1 MKPTPINQSV
11 MTDTA
16 GADMGSTQGALRAT
30 GVEPMSGDR
39 KKPPRVSVLPPD
51 PEVPEKKRRRKFTA
65 KYKLSI
71 LSKADLC
78 TEPGQVGAL
87 LRREGLYS
95 SHLTTWRRQKE
106 KGLLDALSP
115 KKRGRKKNPTNPLA
129 DKVARLEKDNRR
141 LQQKL
146 KQAELIIEAQKK
158 MSEILGISQNLQES
172 DETK

>member
-1 MKPTPINQSV
+1 MRPTSINQSD

-16 GADMGSTQGALRAT
+16 GADMGSTQGARRAT
-30 GVEPMSGDR
+30 GVEPMSGGR
-39 KKPPRVSVLPPD
+39 KNLHRVSVVPPD
-51 PEVPEKKRRRKFTA
+51 PEVAEKKRRRNFTA

-71 LSKADLC
+71 LSESDSC
-78 TEPGQVGAL
+78 TEPGQIGAL

-158 MSEILGISQNLQES
+158 MSEILGISQNLEKS
-172 DETK
+172 DENK

>member
-1 MKPTPINQSV
+1 
-11 MTDTA
+11 
-16 GADMGSTQGALRAT
+16 
-30 GVEPMSGDR
+30 MSGDR
-39 KKPPRVSVLPPD
+39 KILHRVPPD
-51 PEVPEKKRRRKFTA
+51 PEVPEKQRRRKFTA

-71 LSKADLC
+71 LSEADSC
-78 TEPGQVGAL
+78 TEPGQIGAL

-106 KGLLDALSP
+106 EGLLDALSP
-115 KKRGRKKNPTNPLA
+115 KKRGRKKKPTNPLA

>member
-1 MKPTPINQSV
+1 
-11 MTDTA
+11 
-16 GADMGSTQGALRAT
+16 
-30 GVEPMSGDR
+30 MSGDR
-39 KKPPRVSVLPPD
+39 KKLHRVSVVAPD

-71 LSKADLC
+71 LSEADLC
-78 TEPGQVGAL
+78 TEPGQIGTL

-95 SHLTTWRRQKE
+95 SNLTTWRRQKE
-106 KGLLDALSP
+106 EGLLDALSP
-115 KKRGRKKNPTNPLA
+115 KKRGRKKKPANPLA
-129 DKVARLEKDNRR
+129 DRVARLEKDNRR

-172 DETK
+172 EEIK

>member
-1 MKPTPINQSV
+1 MKPTPINQSDI
-11 MTDTA
+11 TDTA
-16 GADMGSTQGALRAT
+16 GADMGSTQGARRAT

-39 KKPPRVSVLPPD
+39 KKLNRVPRIPPD

-65 KYKLSI
+65 KYKLSV
-71 LSKADLC
+71 LSQTDSC
-78 TEPGQVGAL
+78 TEPGQIGDL

-106 KGLLDALSP
+106 EGLLDALSP
-115 KKRGRKKNPTNPLA
+115 KKRGRKKIPTNPLA

-158 MSEILGISQNLQES
+158 MSEILGISQNLEES
-172 DETK
+172 DETT